1 MAAVS
6 IVTRFGTPSDITPPS
21 GDSIMPTPAD
31 NLRESFVVNK
41 GSHLS
46 VEESKSNMSFGLGNV
61 MPASKDSSWVVAE

>member
-1 MAAVS
+1 
-6 IVTRFGTPSDITPPS
+6 
-21 GDSIMPTPAD
+21 MPTPAD